1 MPLQTDLP
9 VAAERLSKKYPTKL
23 GLSAV
28 RALQEVSLAMS
39 EGEILGF
46 LGPNGAGKT
55 TAIKCIL
62 GLLRPSGG
70 RVLLW
75 GSPPAHPSVRRR
87 IGYVPESSDY
97 DDAFSPLEFLDM
109 YARMRGLD
117 RSRAT
122 QLKLL
127 QRVGLAGWE
136 KTRMRRFSKGMRQR
150 ASLALALQSEPDLL
164 ILDEPT
170 GGLDPIARAE
180 FRDIVLEE
188 HVNRGVTVFLSS
200 HLLSEVETVC
210 TRAMILNRG
219 KVVREGTMEDL
230 LAEEDLWR
238 IEFEGV
244 PPPELDRDSNSLFE
258 LPADAA
264 AGSAERAYGVL
275 VTQKEVQRTIDILR
289 SCGSALTRLEKVYG
303 RLEDVFLRATRDQ
316 EPDDGQEGRCP
327 E

>member
-1 MPLQTDLP
+1 LPSRIDLP
-9 VAAERLSKKYPTKL
+9 LSAERLSKKYPTRL
-23 GLSAV
+23 GLAAV
-28 RALQEVSLAMS
+28 RALQEVSFTVS

-70 RVLLW
+70 RVSLW
-75 GSPPAHPSVRRR
+75 GSPPAHPSVRKRV
-87 IGYVPESSDY
+87 GYVPESPDY
-97 DDAFSPLEFLDM
+97 DDSFTPVEFLDV

-117 RSRAT
+117 RSRKK

-127 QRVGLAGWE
+127 QRVGLSGWE
-136 KTRMRRFSKGMRQR
+136 RTRIRRFSKGMRQR
-150 ASLALALQSEPDLL
+150 ASLALALQSAPDLL

-188 HVNRGVTVFLSS
+188 HVERGVTVFLSS

-210 TRAMILNRG
+210 TRAMILNGG

-230 LAEEDLWR
+230 LAEEDLCR
-238 IEFEGV
+238 IEFEGA
-244 PPPELDRDSNSLFE
+244 PPANLDNDSLYE

-264 AGSAERAYGVL
+264 TGSVEAAHGLL
-275 VTQKEVQRTIDILR
+275 VAQTDVQKTIDILR
-289 SCGSALTRLEKVYG
+289 SAGATLTRLEKVYG
-303 RLEDVFLRATRDQ
+303 RLEDVFLRATRDR
-316 EPDDGQEGRCP
+316 EPDDGQGSEVLD
-327 E
+327 